1 MVMVFAGLAIAIYI
15 EQTTGM
21 SIKKVLKLSNRVL
34 TNTITNT
41 KTGETVDKETII
53 QDTKLSQ
60 LIEHI
65 RAVGH

>member
-1 MVMVFAGLAIAIYI
+1 
-15 EQTTGM
+15 
-21 SIKKVLKLSNRVL
+21 
-34 TNTITNT
+34 
-41 KTGETVDKETII
+41 ETVDKETII

>member
-1 MVMVFAGLAIAIYI
+1 VVV
-15 EQTTGM
+15 
-21 SIKKVLKLSNRVL
+21 S

-41 KTGETVDKETII
+41 KTGETVDKETMI
-53 QDTKLSQ
+53 QDTQLHQ